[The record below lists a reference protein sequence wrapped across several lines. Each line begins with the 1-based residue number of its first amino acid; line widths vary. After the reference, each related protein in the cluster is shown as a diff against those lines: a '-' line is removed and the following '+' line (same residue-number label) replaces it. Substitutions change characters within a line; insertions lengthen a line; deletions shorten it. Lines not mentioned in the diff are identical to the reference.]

1 MRFHTEARRDAYDV
15 IVVGGGVG
23 GLTAGALLAKA
34 GRSVLVVERHDRPG
48 GYAHAFRRGRLRFD
62 SAVHLVGGCGPGG
75 LVDRVLRT
83 LGSHAA
89 CDFAR
94 IDPFY
99 TTRFPDL
106 ALRVPGGVEEFVEAH
121 AEAFPDEEKGLR
133 ELVQICLDVW
143 SEAEGAPDVNLATD
157 LPLLRRRHPTLVRF
171 HRATLG
177 AVLRAEL
184 RDPRLQAA
192 FATLWPYAGLPPSR
206 LSFVYWATLL
216 TSYLVEGAWYC
227 RGTFQQLANALAT
240 GLKDAGGELLLRSTV
255 RRITVK
261 DGRATGVVLENGQ
274 RVAAPIVI
282 SGADARQTFDEL
294 VGRDLL
300 PAPFALRLTRLRPS
314 VSAFVAYA
322 SARYDAL
329 GAGLAH
335 ENFLWSGHDHDA
347 HAAAAAEGRIDWL
360 TLTIPTLADPSLAPP
375 GEHAFVLTT
384 LLPFDAAPSWKDA
397 KAELG
402 ERLLDR
408 AEELAPGLR
417 SSLTFFEA
425 ATPRTLERYTRNER
439 GAIYGFEHSPDQ
451 VGPGRLALRSPIE
464 GLLLAGHWSRPG
476 GGIYGVVM
484 SGVETARAIAGVP
497 SGAARDAGPL
507 LGPDER

>member
-62 SAVHLVGGCGPGG
+62 SAVHLVGGCGRGG

-83 LGSHAA
+83 LGTHTV
-89 CDFAR
+89 CDFVR

-99 TTRFPDL
+99 TTRFPGL

-177 AVLRAEL
+177 AVLRAQL

-240 GLKDAGGELLLRSTV
+240 GLKGAGGELLLRSTV
-255 RRITVK
+255 RRIVVK
-261 DGRATGVVLENGQ
+261 DGRARGVVLENGQ
-274 RVAAPIVI
+274 RIAAPIVI

-300 PAPFALRLTRLRPS
+300 PGPFALRLARLRPS

-322 SARYDAL
+322 SARYDVL

-335 ENFLWSGHDHDA
+335 ENFLWSGPDHDA
-347 HAAAAAEGRIDWL
+347 HAAAAAAGRTDWL
-360 TLTIPTLADPSLAPP
+360 TLTIPSLADPGLAPP
-375 GEHAFVLTT
+375 GEHAIVLTT
-384 LLPFDAAPSWKDA
+384 LLPFDAAPSWRDA
-397 KAELG
+397 KAAFG

-408 AEELAPGLR
+408 AETLAPGLR
-417 SSLTFFEA
+417 RSLTFFES

-451 VGPGRLALRSPIE
+451 IGPGRLALRSPIE